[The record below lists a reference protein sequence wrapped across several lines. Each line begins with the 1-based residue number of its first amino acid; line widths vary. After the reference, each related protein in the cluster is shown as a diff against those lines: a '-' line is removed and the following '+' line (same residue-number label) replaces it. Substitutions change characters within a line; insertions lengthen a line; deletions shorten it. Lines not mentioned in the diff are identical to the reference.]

1 LVGDGVGLALG
12 VEFLVGATLG
22 SPSRSGGVD
31 VGVMVGNIVG
41 LLVHAFGRGVQK

>member
-1 LVGDGVGLALG
+1 VGLALG

-22 SPSRSGGVD
+22 SSRSGGVD